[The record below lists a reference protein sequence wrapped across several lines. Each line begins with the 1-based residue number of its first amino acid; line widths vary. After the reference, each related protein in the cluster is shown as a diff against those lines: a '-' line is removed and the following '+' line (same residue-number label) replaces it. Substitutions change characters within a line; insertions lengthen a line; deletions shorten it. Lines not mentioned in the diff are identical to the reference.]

1 MVTRYL
7 RAELLSLRRH
17 NNYIRISRDLRK
29 TLFAFNIW
37 LPLNARQQLNGSASV
52 VQPLQPLT
60 TVSPDVIKRIPALL
74 SQSNNRRN
82 GKHGSETESRAVR
95 RRLAAAKRRPI
106 ADVTKTTTSLSIKC
120 SDGLDMPSL
129 YVFNAAGLEKMHA
142 IEHLTADLASYDV
155 DIAVI
160 TETHFKMRH
169 TDSVIAVSGYTSFRR
184 DRTGRR
190 GGGVALYVR
199 STVKAAV
206 WTYSADDR
214 TYELEWVR
222 VGNTFVGA
230 LYTTRLNRYTRRWRC
245 STT

>member
-1 MVTRYL
+1 MVTRYQ

-17 NNYIRISRDLRK
+17 NDVRISRDVRK
-29 TLFAFNIW
+29 NLFAFNLW
-37 LPLNARQQLNGSASV
+37 LPLNARQQLIGSASV
-52 VQPLQPLT
+52 VQPLQPLA
-60 TVSPDVIKRIPALL
+60 TVSPDITTQIPVLL
-74 SQSNNRRN
+74 SQSNNHH
-82 GKHGSETESRAVR
+82 KHGSETESRAVR
-95 RRLAAAKRRPI
+95 RNRRRMAAAKRRPI
-106 ADVTKTTTSLSIKC
+106 AQVIKTTSLSAEC
-120 SDGLDMPSL
+120 SGGLDMPSL

-142 IEHLTADLASYDV
+142 IEHLAADLASYDV

-160 TETHFKMRH
+160 TETHFKTRH
-169 TDSVIAVSGYTSFRR
+169 TDSVIAISGYTSFRR

-199 STVKAAV
+199 STIKSAV

-222 VGNTFVGA
+222 VGNTFVG
-230 LYTTRLNRYTRRWRC
+230 LSTIRRNRYTRRSRC